1 MNDKN
6 DRNRRNSS
14 APCVTICDEAAIL
27 EAESDK
33 AAEIDALTE
42 AADTA
47 QRRACDFASPVCINA
62 NQIYDSCRDR
72 DCVKDSRVYLTES
85 GQELISDAINVKLKN
100 AEIIWV
106 YSDVEPLSFNSGY
119 FSVDLKFFVCVT
131 LDVFSGVSNPTTI
144 KGLSTFDKRI
154 ILYGSEGS
162 SKVFKSTVSCDGD
175 ISSKWMTACN
185 PTVVIETVDPIAL
198 SAKIVDEE
206 CCCCNCEDSDA
217 VCLATSL
224 FPETICECF
233 NGNLVVDDCA
243 RQVQVSYGLFFLVR
257 LERDTQLLVDAVD
270 FCIPTQECPSA
281 TSSNPCEL
289 FNDIRFPIDEF
300 FPSLKTKSTNKNCSS
315 SNNGCGC
322 SCSSNC
328 GC

>member
-6 DRNRRNSS
+6 DRNRRNNT
-14 APCVTICDEAAIL
+14 APCVTICDESAVL
-27 EAESDK
+27 EAEADQ
-33 AAEIDALTE
+33 AAKIDALTE
-42 AADTA
+42 AAETA

-72 DCVKDSRVYLTES
+72 DCVKDSRVYLTAQ
-85 GQELISDAINVKLKN
+85 GQELLENAINVKLKN

-131 LDVFSGVSNPTTI
+131 LDVFSGVSAPTTI

-162 SKVFKSTVSCDGD
+162 SKVFKSTVNCDGD
-175 ISSKWMTACN
+175 ISGKWMTACN

-206 CCCCNCEDSDA
+206 CCCCESQDA
-217 VCLATSL
+217 VCLARKM

-233 NGNLVVDDCA
+233 DGDLVVDDFA

-281 TSSNPCEL
+281 TSNNPCEL

-300 FPSLKTKSTNKNCSS
+300 FPSLKGKSTNNKRSG
-315 SNNGCGC
+315 NGCAC
-322 SCSSNC
+322 SC